1 MTVDAAAD
9 RGTTVQRSVSRRRTV
24 AGTTFAD
31 ILDDC
36 LQRPVAVKLKD
47 PAMPIALSRRRA
59 GLLAATAIMARASR
73 ASAAEPVRLGLVAA
87 LSGQSA
93 KSGEGITRGLTVA
106 MDEVNAR
113 GGVLGRP
120 LTLVRRDDESNPA
133 KGQTAARELIDR
145 EGVAALFGGIDSPV
159 SQAIVPIV
167 NAAKVPFVGVWAAA
181 TNITRNG
188 ADPNYC
194 FRVSAVDVLVDRR
207 LIAHAAGTMGAKKPG
222 LMLVNN
228 GWGESNNAG
237 LTAAAQA
244 AGLTL
249 AGMEKF
255 DDKDVDMA
263 PQLQRLRSQ
272 GADAIILVGNA
283 APAAQVIKA
292 MQRAAWTAPIVS
304 HWGISGGRFPELAGS
319 WAERVHFVQ
328 TYSFFGKQGPVGER
342 VTKALQAKYADIK
355 GVGDI
360 VPPVGVANA
369 YDALMLLAMAVDTAG
384 STDGDKV
391 RQALEA
397 LGRYDGLI
405 KAYDQPFSHANHDAL
420 DEKDYVMVR
429 YNGEQIEPV
438 TG

>member
-1 MTVDAAAD
+1 MPALQTRRSTLLCAIAAGVASG
-9 RGTTVQRSVSRRRTV
+9 RGV
-24 AGTTFAD
+24 
-31 ILDDC
+31 
-36 LQRPVAVKLKD
+36 
-47 PAMPIALSRRRA
+47 RA
-59 GLLAATAIMARASR
+59 E
-73 ASAAEPVRLGLVAA
+73 EPVKLGLVAA

-93 KSGEGITRGLTVA
+93 KSGEGITRGLTIA
-106 MDEVNAR
+106 IEAVNAR

-120 LTLVRRDDESNPA
+120 LVLVRRDDESNPA

-145 EGVAALFGGIDSPV
+145 EGVAVLFGGIDSPV

-167 NAAKVPFVGVWAAA
+167 NAAKVPFMGVWAAA

-207 LIAHAAGTMGAKKPG
+207 LIAHATGQMGMKKPG

-228 GWGESNNAG
+228 GWGESNLNG

-244 AGLTL
+244 AGVTL
-249 AGMEKF
+249 AGVEKF
-255 DDKDVDMA
+255 EDKDVDMA
-263 PQLQRLRSQ
+263 PQLQRLRSA
-272 GADAIILVGNA
+272 GADGIILVGNA
-283 APAAQVIKA
+283 APGAQVIKG
-292 MQRAAWTAPIVS
+292 MQRMAWTAPVVS

-319 WAERVHFVQ
+319 WASRVHFIQ
-328 TYSFFGKQGPVGER
+328 TYSFFGKQGPVGEA
-342 VTKALQAKYADIK
+342 VIKALMAKYPDIK
-355 GVGDI
+355 AVGDI

-369 YDALMLLAMAVDTAG
+369 YDALMLVAMATQAAG

-391 RQALEA
+391 RIALES
-397 LGRYDGLI
+397 LGRYPGLI
-405 KAYDQPFSHANHDAL
+405 KTYERPFSASNHDAL
-420 DEKDYVMVR
+420 DENDYVMVR